1 MKRQWKR
8 YFRDGEVSPR
18 AVAHLLGNLFYD
30 TGYHTEY
37 FFIRFTRGVRHILH
51 GIAGVFVWVFTLL
64 GSLLKAFFGTILED
78 VLAPWKQISQGMHNL
93 RTMMRQER
101 EAGSQDVAQKGLQ
114 YFKRGVRAYR
124 DLIWNAL
131 AYLMPLGA
139 TAILVFTVYT
149 VLSYTFALSVEYN
162 GQMVGFIE
170 NETVYENAQNLVQQR
185 LQADADRSEWEGEA
199 TFTISVVS
207 EAALSDQA
215 ELANRIIATSSQ
227 KFVEATGVMVNGT
240 LVGVTQDSELVN
252 EALEQAQ
259 APYQKPDQS
268 DWSVR
273 FRHEVEVIPGLYFTD
288 TLISGQELVN
298 RLTGAAPFTLAGG
311 ESITMNCLEVQQ
323 VHRITYQEEIPYET
337 VTSQSAEL
345 TWGDEVIQ
353 QAGVAGQQIVT
364 ADVVYD
370 MNGVELQKVV
380 LSQEVISEPVTEVI
394 LYGTLNQYGG
404 AVGKPGDGNF
414 IWPVPGYSGISRGMG
429 YGHRGVDITGAYGT
443 TIVAADNGLVEIS
456 ENGAGTSNWSYG
468 LFVKIDH
475 GNGYTTLYAHC
486 SELLV
491 SEGEYVV
498 KGQPIARMGSTGNS
512 SGNHCHLEFTENG
525 VLTNP
530 YRFVTPP

>member
-1 MKRQWKR
+1 MKKQWKR

-18 AVAHLLGNLFYD
+18 AVAHLLGRLFYD

-37 FFIRFTRGVRHILH
+37 FFISFARGVRRAFH
-51 GIAGVFVWVFTLL
+51 GLTSAVIWVFSLL
-64 GSLLKAFFGTILED
+64 GSLLKSFFGTVLED

-101 EAGSQDVAQKGLQ
+101 EAGAQDVAQKGWR

-139 TAILVFTVYT
+139 TAILFFTVHT
-149 VLSYTFALSVEYN
+149 ILSYTFALSVEYN
-162 GQMVGFIE
+162 GQMVGFIA
-170 NETVYENAQNLVQQR
+170 NETVYEDAQNLVQQR
-185 LQADADRSEWEGEA
+185 LQADADRSQWEGEA

-207 EAALSDQA
+207 DAALSDQA
-215 ELANRIIATSSQ
+215 ELANRIIATSSE

-240 LVGVTQDSELVN
+240 LVGVTQDSEAVN
-252 EALEQAQ
+252 NALEQAQ
-259 APYQKPDQS
+259 APYEKPDQP

-273 FRHEVEVIPGLYFTD
+273 FRHDVEVVPGLYFTN
-288 TLISGQELVN
+288 TLISGQELVD
-298 RLTGAAPFTLAGG
+298 RLNGNAAFTLTSGD
-311 ESITMNCLEVQQ
+311 SVTMNCLEVQQ
-323 VHRITYQEEIPYET
+323 VQRITYQEEIPYET
-337 VTSQSAEL
+337 VTSQSADL
-345 TWGDEVIQ
+345 NWGDEVIQ
-353 QAGVAGQQIVT
+353 QAGVAGQQTVT

-370 MNGVELQKVV
+370 MNGVELQRIV
-380 LSQEVISEPVTEVI
+380 LSEEVTSEPVTEVI
-394 LYGTLNQYGG
+394 VYGVMNQYGG
-404 AVGKPGDGNF
+404 TVGEPGDGNF
-414 IWPVPGYSGISRGMG
+414 IWPVPGYTGISRGMG

-512 SGNHCHLEFTENG
+512 SGNHCHLEFTKNG

-530 YRFVTPP
+530 YNFVSPP

>member
-1 MKRQWKR
+1 MKKQWKR
-8 YFRDGEVSPR
+8 YFRDGEISPR
-18 AVAHLLGNLFYD
+18 AVTHLLGRLFYD

-37 FFIRFTRGVRHILH
+37 FFISFARGIRHIIH
-51 GIAGVFVWVFTLL
+51 GFAGVFIWIFGLL
-64 GSLLKAFFGTILED
+64 GGLLKSFFGTILED
-78 VLAPWKQISQGMHNL
+78 VLAPWKQIAQGMRNL

-101 EAGSQDVAQKGLQ
+101 EAGSQDVAQKGWN

-131 AYLMPLGA
+131 AYLLPLGA
-139 TAILVFTVYT
+139 SAILVFTVHT

-162 GQMVGFIE
+162 GQIVGFID
-170 NETVYENAQNLVQQR
+170 NETVYEDAQNLVQQR
-185 LQADADRSEWEGEA
+185 LQSDADRSQWEGEA
-199 TFTISVVS
+199 TFTLSVVS
-207 EAALSDQA
+207 DEALSDQA
-215 ELANRIIATSSQ
+215 ELANRIIATSSE

-240 LVGVTQDSELVN
+240 LVGVTQESEAVN

-259 APYQKPDQS
+259 APYEKPGQS

-273 FRHEVEVIPGLYFTD
+273 FRHNVEVIPGLYFTN
-288 TLISGQELVN
+288 TLISAQELVD
-298 RLTGAAPFTLAGG
+298 RLVGNAPFTLSDG
-311 ESITMNCLEVQQ
+311 STVTMNCLEVQQ
-323 VHRITYQEEIPYET
+323 IQRITYQEEIPYET
-337 VTSQSAEL
+337 VTSQSADL
-345 TWGDEVIQ
+345 SWGDEVIQ
-353 QAGVAGQQIVT
+353 QAGVAGQQTVT

-370 MNGVELQKVV
+370 MNGVELQKVI
-380 LSQEVISEPVTEVI
+380 LSQEVVSEPVTEII
-394 LYGTLNQYGG
+394 LYGTLNQYNGT
-404 AVGKPGDGNF
+404 VGEPGDGNF

-429 YGHRGVDITGAYGT
+429 YGHRGLDITGAYGT

-456 ENGAGTSNWSYG
+456 ENGAGTSNWTYG

-491 SEGEYVV
+491 SEGDYVV

-512 SGNHCHLEFTENG
+512 SGNHCHLEFTKDG

-530 YRFVTPP
+530 YNFISPP